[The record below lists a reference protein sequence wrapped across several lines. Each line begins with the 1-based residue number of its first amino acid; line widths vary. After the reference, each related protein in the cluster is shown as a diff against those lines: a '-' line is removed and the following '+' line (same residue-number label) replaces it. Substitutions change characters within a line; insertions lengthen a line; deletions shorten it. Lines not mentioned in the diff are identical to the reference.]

1 MSRPIDRHEVD
12 RLVVE
17 HLPAALRMALRLA
30 GNAHAAEDLVQETLL
45 RVLRQWPK
53 FRGDASFKTWM
64 LGILVNADRDRR
76 RRLRIHEPLQE
87 RDECAAAPSN
97 ETPPQLA
104 AAAELDA
111 AIHAVIE
118 RLPDR
123 QREIALLTWGEGLS
137 PSETA
142 AALNVTEANVYT
154 NLHLAR
160 RRIAAVLGVDAAG
173 RDLK

>member
-1 MSRPIDRHEVD
+1 MAPPIDRRDVD

-76 RRLRIHEPLQE
+76 RRLRIHQPL
-87 RDECAAAPSN
+87 DEGAAETPN
-97 ETPPQLA
+97 ESPPQLA
-104 AAAELDA
+104 AAVELDA
-111 AIHAVIE
+111 AVRAAIE
-118 RLPDR
+118 KLPDR
-123 QREIALLTWGEGLS
+123 QREVALLSWGEGLE
-137 PSETA
+137 PAETA
-142 AALNVTEANVYT
+142 AALNITEANVYT